1 LSNGDTMGETWD
13 GVARLACFELWGGNG
28 KAAHPI
34 ELPGLLGWIWGTPF
48 GRAAGGGDVYY
59 VSVCSKGQVS
69 RIALAD
75 VAGHG
80 ESARLVAERLRRVL
94 QQHSDNWDQSAL
106 MRELNEAFQR
116 DAKGV
121 QFATAVVLGFYFGT
135 GELLFSNAGH
145 LPLLWHHAE
154 NGVWDWLEER
164 TPHAKDVAGL
174 PLGLISGTAYAQT
187 AVEFSRGD
195 LLLLYTDGITES
207 RNESG
212 KELGQEGLLALVRG
226 LSMDLQKGPVAF
238 GHSLVAELKRFRG
251 SGPRRDDET
260 IVVLQRQTGLEPAG
274 TMETDNWRGSSKRLL

>member
-1 LSNGDTMGETWD
+1 MGESRE
-13 GVARLACFELWGGNG
+13 GVARLACFELWGGNS

-34 ELPGLLGWIWGTPF
+34 ELPGLLGWISCTPF
-48 GRAAGGGDVYY
+48 GHAPSGGDVRY

-80 ESARLVAERLRRVL
+80 GYASSVADRLRRVL
-94 QQHSDNWDQSAL
+94 QQHTDNWDQSAL
-106 MRELNEAFQR
+106 MRELNEAFER

-135 GELLFSNAGH
+135 GELLFTNAGH

-154 NGVWDWLEER
+154 SGVWDWLEDR
-164 TPHAKDVAGL
+164 TPYAKAVASL

-187 AVEFSRGD
+187 AVELSRGD
-195 LLLLYTDGITES
+195 TLLLYTDGITES

-212 KELGQEGLLALVRG
+212 EALGQEGLLALVRG
-226 LSMDLQKGPVAF
+226 LPVEPREGPVAF
-238 GHSLVAELKRFRG
+238 GDALVARLERFRG
-251 SGPRRDDET
+251 FGPRQDDET
-260 IVVLQRQTGLEPAG
+260 LVLIQRQTTIEPVG
-274 TMETDNWRGSSKRLL
+274 RIVTGD